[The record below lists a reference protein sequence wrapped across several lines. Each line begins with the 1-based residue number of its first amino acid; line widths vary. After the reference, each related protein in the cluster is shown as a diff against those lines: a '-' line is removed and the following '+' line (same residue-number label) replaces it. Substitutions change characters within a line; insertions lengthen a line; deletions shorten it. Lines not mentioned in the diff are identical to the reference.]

1 MREKVVIIRSNV
13 RGVDAFH
20 FCSGRLRVGAETET
34 GFHDL
39 WFPVVGGDLFK
50 SIESV
55 LVLNGI
61 ATNVANVSLLRD
73 GDTYQDYEVE
83 YNISV

>member
-1 MREKVVIIRSNV
+1 MREKVVVIRSNV

-20 FCSGRLRVGAETET
+20 FCSGRLRVGAEADV

-39 WFPVVGGDLFK
+39 WFPVVGDDLFK
-50 SIESV
+50 SIETV

-73 GDTYQDYEVE
+73 GDTYQDYDVE

>member
-1 MREKVVIIRSNV
+1 MREKAVIIRCNV

-20 FCSGRLRVGAETET
+20 FCSGRLRVGAETEM
-34 GFHDL
+34 GLHDL
-39 WFPVVGGDLFK
+39 WFPVCRGDLFK
-50 SIESV
+50 SIEAV

-73 GDTYQDYEVE
+73 GGAYQDYEVE
-83 YNISV
+83 YNIAV